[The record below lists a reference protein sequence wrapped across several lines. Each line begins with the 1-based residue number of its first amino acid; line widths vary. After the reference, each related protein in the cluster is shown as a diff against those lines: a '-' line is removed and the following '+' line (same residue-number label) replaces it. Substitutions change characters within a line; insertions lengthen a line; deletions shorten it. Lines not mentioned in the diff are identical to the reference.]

1 MRSGRVVYNS
11 DIMQYGVIRKRLPDK
26 TGVCPLDP
34 ITLEEGNHNFVEG
47 MDGWKSVPKDH
58 LVQKWVDFFDTIYDA
73 DWYVNTCGCEFDE
86 HYIENPHE
94 VFKALRKIF
103 QCD

>member
-1 MRSGRVVYNS
+1 MRSGKVVYNG
-11 DIMQYGVIRKRLPDK
+11 DTMQFGVIRKRLPDK
-26 TGVCPLDP
+26 TGVCLLDL
-34 ITLEEGNHNFVEG
+34 ITLEEDHHNFVEG
-47 MDGWKSVPKDH
+47 MDGWKTVPKDH
-58 LVQKWVDFFDTIYDA
+58 LVQKWIDFFDILDKA

-94 VFKALRKIF
+94 VFRAIRKLF